1 MLRASNLT
9 ISGVSGISG
18 YNDESFSEEN
28 RRSPVLPYVRFT
40 VSNYRLQIFPLS
52 LYHPAL
58 SPATREWCELP
69 VQLPALPLSGIA
81 LVTNGRL
88 SNGDPAAQ

>member
-9 ISGVSGISG
+9 ISGVGGISG
-18 YNDESFSEEN
+18 YNDVSISEES
-28 RRSPVLPYVRFT
+28 RRSPTLSYVRFT
-40 VSNYRLQIFPLS
+40 GSNNRLHIFPLS

-69 VQLPALPLSGIA
+69 IQLPALPLSGIA
-81 LVTNGRL
+81 LVANGRL